1 MSNTRASP
9 FRSGRLADSEDM
21 VEKDRSDDDDL
32 GSMALIGVGTA
43 AAGFAVGAV
52 LGGAVGFFKWMLN
65 GFEDDNVGTGE
76 HLPEEILPPVRS
88 VD

>member
-21 VEKDRSDDDDL
+21 MENDENDNADL
-32 GSMALIGVGTA
+32 GTRAVIGVGTA